1 MKKSIRKSSKR
12 GEIILSPN
20 LPITGDCVGDI
31 RAIIEKAR
39 KGVVRH
45 VNSTMTL
52 AYWLI
57 GRRIVV
63 EEQGGKDRAEYGWH
77 LMERISREL
86 TDVYCR
92 GFGVANLRNFREFY
106 LQNPSE
112 KAIRYALRSELGWTH
127 HRAIIRVADPK
138 ARSYY
143 LDEAVAQG
151 WSTRDLERE
160 IRMRTYERVIGNHGV
175 NVERAIV
182 GGDAPRPEAILR
194 DPCVAE
200 FLNLPGNLRGK
211 ERKVEKRIIDN
222 LEKFLLE
229 LGRGFAL
236 VGRQFRV
243 PIGGEE
249 KRIDLVFYNIIL
261 RCYVLV
267 DLKTSKLTS
276 RDIGQIDAYRRIFD
290 ALKKSETDQPTIGIL
305 LGTEI
310 REEDVRYSVMADCER
325 LFATKLMPYLPSKG
339 ELIDEIERSR
349 GRTVARKSAV
359 KTKEGK

>member
-1 MKKSIRKSSKR
+1 M
-12 GEIILSPN
+12 PM
-20 LPITGDCVGDI
+20 TGDCVGDI

-160 IRMRTYERVIGNHGV
+160 IRMRTYERVIGNHGAS
-175 NVERAIV
+175 VERGVVYAFCEMHNKCTKCTT
-182 GGDAPRPEAILR
+182 DILR
-194 DPCVAE
+194 NKHQMRKTARKTRGVATKSASHQHANAVAKTT
-200 FLNLPGNLRGK
+200 LQTTTQTTTQTTPQISISSK
-211 ERKVEKRIIDN
+211 IERWVM
-222 LEKFLLE
+222 
-229 LGRGFAL
+229 
-236 VGRQFRV
+236 
-243 PIGGEE
+243 
-249 KRIDLVFYNIIL
+249 
-261 RCYVLV
+261 
-267 DLKTSKLTS
+267 LTS
-276 RDIGQIDAYRRIFD
+276 SCLSG
-290 ALKKSETDQPTIGIL
+290 G
-305 LGTEI
+305 LGHHD
-310 REEDVRYSVMADCER
+310 R
-325 LFATKLMPYLPSKG
+325 
-339 ELIDEIERSR
+339 
-349 GRTVARKSAV
+349 
-359 KTKEGK
+359 